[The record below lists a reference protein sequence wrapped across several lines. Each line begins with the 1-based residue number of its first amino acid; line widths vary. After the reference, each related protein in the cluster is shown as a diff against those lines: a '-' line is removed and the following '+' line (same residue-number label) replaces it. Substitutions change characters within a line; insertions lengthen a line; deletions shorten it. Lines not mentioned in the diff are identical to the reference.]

1 MIKNFIKRIVKA
13 IITFVFTHFL
23 YRVRYT
29 NLDKLN
35 KFDKCLICPNHSD
48 RFDPFFI
55 YAKTNNLCIMAKA
68 ELFENKILAS
78 LFKFF
83 DVFPIRRGEHDT
95 RSLLH
100 AIKLFKNV
108 EKRKLLIYIEGE
120 RMKKDE
126 ARGTAKAG
134 PVFIAA
140 EAGVPIVPVYVTKN
154 PRMFSKIKVNF
165 GDAIYIDKSRIKDK
179 EYVKNESHKLLD
191 TIYDLNPDS
200 LKV

>member
-1 MIKNFIKRIVKA
+1 MIKKVIKRVVRALVNFI
-13 IITFVFTHFL
+13 FTHFL
-23 YRVRYT
+23 YRVKYT

-55 YAKTNNLCIMAKA
+55 YAKTDNLYIMAKA
-68 ELFENKILAS
+68 ELFENKMIAAV
-78 LFKFF
+78 FKYF

-100 AIKLFKNV
+100 AIKLFKKS

-120 RMKKDE
+120 RMNKDE
-126 ARGTAKAG
+126 ERGAAKAG

-140 EAGVPIVPVYVTKN
+140 EAGVPIIPVYVTKN
-154 PRMFSKIKVNF
+154 PKMFSRIKINF

-179 EYVKNESHKLLD
+179 EYVKKQSEFLLD
-191 TIYDLNPDS
+191 TIYDLNWD
-200 LKV
+200 K